1 MIAIGTNG
9 DEVHHWRHWMHS
21 PLATMD
27 CHFSNFCCHR
37 RQLARFQ
44 FVMVLSPKYY
54 GYGSHDYTI
63 DSQFITAVVVH
74 YNLFCLE
81 LHRSMPLSPGKM
93 PLIC

>member
-1 MIAIGTNG
+1 MAPLDAFAIGDNDLPFFPIFVGIG
-9 DEVHHWRHWMHS
+9 DNWR
-21 PLATMD
+21 D
-27 CHFSNFCCHR
+27 
-37 RQLARFQ
+37 FQ
-44 FVMVLSPKYY
+44 FVMVLLPKYC